1 MVLISGA
8 GVKKGHFISQGGTVI
23 TKKGNFYHKL
33 GQELQG
39 KVIIT
44 KYGSTKL
51 KCEKWW
57 REIYF
62 AKRLL
67 DSQMISTEFAPR
79 NFWRVQILLESKEG
93 RNNTPTTGISAWL
106 VHVRS
111 NYWEAFLVL
120 KTIFRKLLQNLYEIT
135 HYGEW
140 WQQDS
145 NFLRRVSKD
154 TQILLTHFT
163 VTIFVLEFNIFF

>member
-51 KCEKWW
+51 KCEK
-57 REIYF
+57 
-62 AKRLL
+62 
-67 DSQMISTEFAPR
+67 
-79 NFWRVQILLESKEG
+79 
-93 RNNTPTTGISAWL
+93 
-106 VHVRS
+106 
-111 NYWEAFLVL
+111 
-120 KTIFRKLLQNLYEIT
+120 
-135 HYGEW
+135 
-140 WQQDS
+140 
-145 NFLRRVSKD
+145 
-154 TQILLTHFT
+154 
-163 VTIFVLEFNIFF
+163 